1 MSILY
6 PPRPKSRTHPGSLL
20 KYERSG
26 KWLAQRKFNGTRVVI
41 HVSPDGNLSILT
53 RHGKPPK
60 LFSLSE
66 SHKRQILSLN
76 IQNGKEYWFDGELLD
91 HKTKSKEYKNK
102 IILFD
107 VLHADRYLINEPD
120 QVGRLKIL
128 SEICR
133 NPTKPEPTNGIAL
146 LVTEDI
152 WMAETWASDFEG
164 YFQEFLDLDEV
175 EGLMLRKANSSL
187 DSFGQ
192 KEYEVTWMVRCRK
205 PHRSGTYS
213 F

>member
-1 MSILY
+1 M
-6 PPRPKSRTHPGSLL
+6 
-20 KYERSG
+20 
-26 KWLAQRKFNGTRVVI
+26 
-41 HVSPDGNLSILT
+41 
-53 RHGKPPK
+53 
-60 LFSLSE
+60 
-66 SHKRQILSLN
+66 
-76 IQNGKEYWFDGELLD
+76 D